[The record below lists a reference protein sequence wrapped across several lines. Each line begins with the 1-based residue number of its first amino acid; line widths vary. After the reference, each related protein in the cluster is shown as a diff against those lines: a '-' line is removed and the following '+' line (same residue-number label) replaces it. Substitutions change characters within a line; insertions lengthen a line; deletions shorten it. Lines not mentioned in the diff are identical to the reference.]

1 MNYFITFGG
10 GSQNYL
16 DAANRLAN
24 QAKKLNLFDKIILYT
39 DKCLENDKEFW
50 EQHSH
55 FIKNNERGYG
65 YWVWK
70 PYIIKKTMSMM
81 KQGDKL
87 LYLDCGCEI
96 DIYEKNDIVYFLKL
110 INSEYIIGSVYP
122 IMEKKHNKMDL
133 ILKLDMLDEKYLI
146 SNQHQACAILFL
158 ICDKTI
164 NIVNEWYDLACCY
177 HNIDDTPSI
186 TPNLDC
192 FIEHRH
198 DQSIFS
204 ILTKKYSIFSNHSLE
219 KCICIS
225 RNNTGFSKL

>member
-1 MNYFITFGG
+1 
-10 GSQNYL
+10 
-16 DAANRLAN
+16 
-24 QAKKLNLFDKIILYT
+24 
-39 DKCLENDKEFW
+39 
-50 EQHSH
+50 
-55 FIKNNERGYG
+55 
-65 YWVWK
+65 
-70 PYIIKKTMSMM
+70 MM

-122 IMEKKHNKMDL
+122 TMEKEYNKMDL
-133 ILKLDMLDEKYLI
+133 ILKLNMLDEKYLD
-146 SNQHQACAILFL
+146 SNQHQAGAILFL

-164 NIVNEWYDLACCY
+164 DIVNEWYDLACCY

-186 TPNLDC
+186 NPNSDF

-204 ILTKKYSIFSNHSLE
+204 LLTKKYSIFSNHSME
-219 KCICIS
+219 KCICYS
-225 RNNTGFSKL
+225 RNRTGFSKL